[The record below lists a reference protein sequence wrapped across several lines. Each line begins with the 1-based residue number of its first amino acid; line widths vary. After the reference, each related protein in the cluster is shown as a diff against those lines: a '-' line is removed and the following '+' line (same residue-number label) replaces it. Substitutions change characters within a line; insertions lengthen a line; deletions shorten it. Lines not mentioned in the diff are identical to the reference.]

1 MYVKKLTTGVDRD
14 KRYLR
19 MILLKLTFMLH
30 VASTAIPLETIPI
43 NIPFWVSGPPLS
55 PWGFQF
61 KRCSNWTSLYIQVW
75 EGKTGHFLRK
85 DYLQNTLLFH
95 ILLHKAVC
103 CCLSWNQI
111 NVHIFQTQ
119 QGPPKILINKL
130 WSHWNDLNKI
140 IIQC

>member
-1 MYVKKLTTGVDRD
+1 MYVKKLTTGVDQD

-55 PWGFQF
+55 PWGLINLNDVQIERLFIY
-61 KRCSNWTSLYIQVW
+61 RC
-75 EGKTGHFLRK
+75 EKEKTGHFLRK

-103 CCLSWNQI
+103 CCLSWDQI
-111 NVHIFQTQ
+111 NVHIFQIQ
-119 QGPPKILINKL
+119 QGPPKILIRKTLISLKL
-130 WSHWNDLNKI
+130 FE
-140 IIQC
+140 